1 MAIAGGVGG
10 YGAGGAVVDYH
21 SQVNGEGS
29 GRVTRASFGCHV
41 VAWPAAKGTCTG
53 EILSKDYHLADSI

>member
-21 SQVNGEGS
+21 PQVNGEGS
-29 GRVTRASFGCHV
+29 GWVTRASFGCHV
-41 VAWPAAKGTCTG
+41 VAWPATKGTCTG
-53 EILSKDYHLADSI
+53 GILGKDYDLADSI